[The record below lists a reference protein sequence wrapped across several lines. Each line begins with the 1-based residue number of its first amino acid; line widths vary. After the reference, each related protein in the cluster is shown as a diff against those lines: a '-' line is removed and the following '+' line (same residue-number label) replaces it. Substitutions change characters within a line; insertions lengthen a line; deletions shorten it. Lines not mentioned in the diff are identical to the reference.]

1 MRNEFFELDAA
12 LAVEDRPL
20 ELAVIIP
27 TFNESANVEPML
39 QRLALVLAGIH
50 WEAVFVDDHSPDGT
64 AEKVREIARTNP
76 SVRIVERVGRRG
88 LSSAVI
94 EGMLATAAP
103 VLAVIDGDGQHDE
116 RLLPRLF
123 EAVHSGNADIAIGT
137 RYAEGGSTGD
147 WDKGRLRI
155 SQGATHLAQRLLRLN
170 VSDPMSGFFALSR
183 ETLNQA
189 LPRLSNLG
197 FKILADVIASL
208 PAPPRVAELPY
219 VFGLRLAGESKA
231 DARVAA
237 DYLALILDKTVG
249 RVVPLRFLSFMAV
262 GLFGAGVHMGT
273 LWLSMQS
280 QLTFFWAEIVAV
292 MTAMTSNFILN
303 NSFTYRDRRLKGWR
317 MLGGLFSFYA
327 VCSVGA
333 VANVGVGT
341 LINQSDGRWWLAGL
355 AGVMI
360 SAVWNYAG
368 SATLT
373 WRQKG

>member
-1 MRNEFFELDAA
+1 MRHDILELETA
-12 LAVEDRPL
+12 LAVDDGPL
-20 ELAVIIP
+20 QLAVIIP

-39 QRLALVLAGIH
+39 NRLALALAGIR

-64 AEKVREIARTNP
+64 ADKVREIARSNP

-88 LSSAVI
+88 LSTAVI
-94 EGMLATAAP
+94 EGMLASAAP

-116 RLLPRLF
+116 RILPRLF
-123 EAVHSGNADIAIGT
+123 EAVASGQADLSIGT

-147 WDKGRLRI
+147 WDESRLKI
-155 SQGATHLAQRLLRLN
+155 SQMATRAAQSLLRLN

-183 ETLNQA
+183 DTLNRA

-197 FKILADVIASL
+197 FKVLADIIASL
-208 PAPPRVAELPY
+208 PSAPRVAEVPY
-219 VFGLRLAGESKA
+219 VFGLRTAGESKA

-237 DYLALILDKTVG
+237 DYLALILDKTIG
-249 RVVPLRFLSFMAV
+249 RIIPLRFLSFMAV

-273 LWLSMQS
+273 LWLSLRGGLAF
-280 QLTFFWAEIVAV
+280 LTAEIVAV
-292 MTAMTSNFILN
+292 VVAMTSNFLLN
-303 NSFTYRDRRLKGWR
+303 NSFTYRDRRLTGWR

-373 WRQKG
+373 WRSK